1 MGPPQC
7 LMLDTG
13 EAPVPPSWPDTCI
26 QENLVNATRT
36 RQAHACR
43 RHRLGLGNTCSI
55 ADTGTSKIEKD
66 SRAHLDDVG
75 IGLGHAGCHCP
86 NAGLGHQLDADLA
99 LRRHLHSMAQHIQQ
113 MTKDGFRCCSH
124 APAALR
130 TSAAPAVCPKQR
142 ILPIGNAICS
152 PGVFMLTVDCLQ
164 GENGTWCR
172 SKMSCARSS
181 ME

>member
-75 IGLGHAGCHCP
+75 IGLGHAGRHCP

-99 LRRHLHSMAQHIQQ
+99 LRRHLHSMAQH
-113 MTKDGFRCCSH
+113 
-124 APAALR
+124 
-130 TSAAPAVCPKQR
+130 TSADDEGR
-142 ILPIGNAICS
+142 IQ
-152 PGVFMLTVDCLQ
+152 VLQ
-164 GENGTWCR
+164 
-172 SKMSCARSS
+172 SCASGSTDISS
-181 ME
+181 AHSMS